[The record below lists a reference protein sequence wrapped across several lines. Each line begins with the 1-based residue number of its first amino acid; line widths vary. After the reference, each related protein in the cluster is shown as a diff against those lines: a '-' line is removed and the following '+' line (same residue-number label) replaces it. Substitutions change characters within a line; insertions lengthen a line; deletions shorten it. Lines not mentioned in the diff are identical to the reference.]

1 MADVIAKRLF
11 TIFEKSWLTEKI
23 ETFFKK
29 ARKKDWWNYRLVSFV
44 SVLVKITM
52 QILLEET
59 LRYMQDEKVT
69 QDSQYGFTNGNC
81 TWPICWSSTDG
92 VTTSVDKG
100 RATDLSYSDFC
111 KAFDMVS
118 QNILISELK
127 RYGFDGWNL
136 LWIKSWMDSHRKEKK
151 KQKKHGQSERCMVNQ
166 AVLLQSTG
174 TT

>member
-1 MADVIAKRLF
+1 M
-11 TIFEKSWLTEKI
+11 
-23 ETFFKK
+23 
-29 ARKKDWWNYRLVSFV
+29 
-44 SVLVKITM
+44 
-52 QILLEET
+52 
-59 LRYMQDEKVT
+59 
-69 QDSQYGFTNGNC
+69 
-81 TWPICWSSTDG
+81 DG

-151 KQKKHGQSERCMVNQ
+151 KTKKTRTVREVHGESGCPT
-166 AVLLQSTG
+166 AVHWHHIELISTCRHG
-174 TT
+174 GAHGAAVDEA